1 MSHWSISS
9 ECHEAMEWLGSQPS
23 AMLDLLQELCNQNS
37 GTFNATG
44 VAAVADR
51 LQHEYAG
58 HGDYAALGDW
68 VKLQPTPAA
77 EILND
82 QGLIDSFPLGP
93 TLRAEARPS
102 APQQVFLCIHTD
114 TVYEVGHSFQKC
126 RLLAN
131 GHLNGPGVIDAK
143 GGLVVLLFALRAF
156 ERTAISKRLGWKV
169 VLNPDEEIGSLGSHP
184 ILKEVSQQCQFGLLF
199 EPVMPDGA
207 MVSSRKGSGNFTLV
221 CHGRSAHAGRNFSA
235 GRNAIIHLSRCL
247 IELDSLNHTVPGD
260 STINV
265 GRVHGGGAVNVVP
278 DFAMARLN
286 VRGGDPM
293 QIEKILAHIQNVVDR
308 FSQDPDYRLS
318 LTGHVTSPPKVLDA
332 ASRRIQERIEA
343 TGHQVGVPIYW
354 RPSGGASDG
363 NKLSGWGI
371 PNIDTLGPVGDH
383 LHSPDEYLVIDS
395 LLQRARLATA
405 LLCNFA
411 SEPF

>member
-1 MSHWSISS
+1 
-9 ECHEAMEWLGSQPS
+9 MEWLGSQPS
-23 AMLDLLQELCNQNS
+23 AMLELLQELCNQNS
-37 GTFNATG
+37 GTFNAAG
-44 VAAVADR
+44 VGAVAER
-51 LQHEYAG
+51 LKHEYAG

-68 VKLQPTPAA
+68 VKLQATPPA
-77 EILND
+77 EVLND

-93 TLRAEARPS
+93 TFRAEARPN
-102 APQQVFLCIHTD
+102 AAQQVFLCIHMD
-114 TVYEVGHSFQKC
+114 TVYEVGHPFQKC
-126 RLLAN
+126 RFLAN

-143 GGLVVLLFALRAF
+143 GGLVVLLSALRAF
-156 ERTAISKRLGWKV
+156 ERTAISQRLGWKV

-207 MVSSRKGSGNFTLV
+207 MVSSRKGSGNFNLV

-235 GRNAIIHLSRCL
+235 GRNAIVHLSRCL
-247 IELDSLNHTVPGD
+247 VELDALNHTVPGD

-286 VRGGDPM
+286 VRGADPM
-293 QIEKILAHIQNVVDR
+293 QIEQILTHIRNVVAR
-308 FSQDPDYRLS
+308 FSQDSDYRLS
-318 LTGHVTSPPKVLDA
+318 LTGQVTSPPKVLDA
-332 ASRRIQERIEA
+332 ASRRIQDRIEA
-343 TGHQVGVPIYW
+343 TGHQIGVPISW

-405 LLCNFA
+405 LLCSFA
-411 SEPF
+411 SEPL